1 MINIF
6 LKLGYRAA
14 KQVLNLSRARAN
26 PGNEQ
31 ILKAIALKNKVSP
44 TTMKHMARERL
55 SLAKWENSFNKRNA
69 EGIKSPVERVMADR
83 DALRIKRITQKEW
96 PLSGKAVRDEREVAF
111 NKVWDAAF
119 NKKSVS

>member
-14 KQVLNLSRARAN
+14 KQVLKLSRAN
-26 PGNEQ
+26 PGDEKM
-31 ILKAIALKNKVSP
+31 LKAIALKNKVSP

-55 SLAKWENSFNKRNA
+55 SLVKWQNSLNKRNV

>member
-44 TTMKHMARERL
+44 TTLKHMA
-55 SLAKWENSFNKRNA
+55 
-69 EGIKSPVERVMADR
+69 I
-83 DALRIKRITQKEW
+83 
-96 PLSGKAVRDEREVAF
+96 
-111 NKVWDAAF
+111 
-119 NKKSVS
+119 

>member
-55 SLAKWENSFNKRNA
+55 SLVKWQNSLNKRNV
-69 EGIKSPVERVMADR
+69 EGIKSPMERVMADR
-83 DALRIKRITQKEW
+83 DILRIKRITQKEW
-96 PLSGKAVRDEREVAF
+96 PLSGKVVKDERETAF
-111 NKVWDAAF
+111 NEVI
-119 NKKSVS
+119 KKMFRN